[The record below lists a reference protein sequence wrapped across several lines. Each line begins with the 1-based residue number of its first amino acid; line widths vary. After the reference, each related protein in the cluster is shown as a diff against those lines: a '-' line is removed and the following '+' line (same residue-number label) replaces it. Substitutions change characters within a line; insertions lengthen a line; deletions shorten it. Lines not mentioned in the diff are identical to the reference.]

1 MIPNECYLY
10 PTGYDQIANENAGVK
25 GNDYL
30 IDIKEGVKQGYF
42 KAQPSA
48 DGNSTVYTLVPQN
61 GLFLPVKGAM
71 FPVKSFPEPNAI
83 FAANLVKAHVIET
96 IKLIS
101 KWYLIPFL
109 FFIDK
114 QQALDAFNR
123 ISFKAMSA
131 QLLKDD
137 CLTDFCRELRVFL
150 YTFMT
155 ALGFTRNSSDMFTT
169 IFIHL
174 IEFDN
179 VYRLRLADTF
189 SETSKEKMM
198 KPQSEIKRL
207 LGIMKSREVRPGGK
221 GEAIHYKFDRF
232 AFLIRLALLHPKVKR
247 AYYQALKAVD
257 IEKLKLDTND
267 IYWVCFRSDYKFMGM
282 NDAERKNFAKGKGW
296 IYPEP
301 VDVR

>member
-42 KAQPSA
+42 KAEPSA
-48 DGNSTVYTLVPQN
+48 DGNSTIYTLIPNN
-61 GLFLPVKGAM
+61 GLWLPVKGAM

-83 FAANLVKAHVIET
+83 FAANLVKAHIIET
-96 IKLIS
+96 VKIIS
-101 KWYLIPFL
+101 RWYLIPFL

-114 QQALDAFNR
+114 QQGIDAFNR
-123 ISFKAMSA
+123 ISMKAMSA
-131 QLLKDD
+131 QLLKDN
-137 CLTDFCRELRVFL
+137 CLTDFNRELRVL
-150 YTFMT
+150 IYTFLTSM
-155 ALGFTRNSSDMFTT
+155 GFTEKSSDTFAT
-169 IFIHL
+169 IFVHL

-189 SETSKEKMM
+189 SETDKNKLNN
-198 KPQSEIKRL
+198 PQRELKRL

-232 AFLIRLALLHPKVKR
+232 AFIIRIALLLPKVKQ
-247 AYYQALKAVD
+247 AYYKTLKAVD

-267 IYWVCFRSDYKFMGM
+267 TYWVCFRSDYKFMGL
-282 NDAERKNFAKGKGW
+282 DDEERKDYAKGKGW
-296 IYPEP
+296 VYPEP